1 MGANFV
7 NNSSKNTNI
16 NWITIPRKENDEW
29 YGLKK
34 TFSLDS
40 SADKAIVRFESDC
53 VCAVYINGEFIISGT
68 GRYPERVNC
77 HEVTSKLCEGENSI
91 ELVLG
96 GHYFQKFGRETKD
109 NRGYWLSQVAL
120 ELEITLVDGTKLN
133 ISTND
138 SWQGTNPDEENPIL
152 QTMQVTQAEYDTMW
166 KNAALWQET
175 KSYKPQI
182 PNAVLSV
189 VGNEYQ
195 KYADKKSPEVVFWEN
210 IVSTDMQFKDGI
222 FIPDDGANE
231 CYLTI
236 DMGRIVVG
244 YVEFEYEAA
253 GEVIVDSKFDFTEQ
267 LTDFDLDN
275 EITSTIDRLSIT
287 EKIDESK
294 NFYRNIRR
302 RAFRYMKIVFKGEL
316 KKFSVKSL
324 GVRQCLFPETTKGF
338 FSCSDEMLNVAWEMG
353 KYTLHVNKQQEY
365 ESCPRAEMLFFA
377 GDGAVDAAVDMYA
390 FGNCEMLNT
399 SLSVKHEEKAIG
411 ISSTQKFNR
420 TVWQWDY
427 FAWRIICIYNYYS
440 HTEDKDFL
448 ERHYNEAVN
457 NILWLTERMND
468 KNLLFQIPA
477 FLSTFSSILIQVD
490 WACSMHRLGE
500 NAFLNCLLYKSLLC
514 MSELAKEM
522 DDKAKHKEWKDLA
535 ECVKNAINTYLW
547 NENKQ
552 AYVDGFADYICQD
565 SNALAVVFGVA
576 ENERALTVLESIKK
590 NLWSPYGSAM
600 ANIEFKNGV
609 LRGGKTT
616 ISPMMSAHEAEA
628 WFMHDKAEE
637 GLELI
642 RRVWGTMLNK
652 GATTFWEFNP
662 NNADKRWE
670 LTCHAWS
677 AGCTYLLSAFVLGVR
692 PLSANWK
699 SITFAPRP
707 CDLEYGKG
715 VVPTPSGLIA
725 VSWKK
730 EKDNVCKFTLALPQN
745 IEISTDLPVNSAIE
759 IITY

>member
-1 MGANFV
+1 MGVNFV

-34 TFSLDS
+34 TFSLES

-77 HEVTSKLCEGENSI
+77 HEVTSRLCDGENSI
-91 ELVLG
+91 ELILG
-96 GHYFQKFGRETKD
+96 GHYFQKFGRETKE

-138 SWQGTNPDEENPIL
+138 SWIKTNQNEENPVL

-175 KSYKPQI
+175 KSYKSQI

-189 VGNEYQ
+189 VGKEYE
-195 KYADKKSPEVVFWEN
+195 KYANKKSSEVVSWKN
-210 IVSTDMQFKDGI
+210 IISTDMQLNDRV
-222 FIPDDGANE
+222 FITADGADE

-244 YVEFEYEAA
+244 YVEFEYESA
-253 GEVIVDSKFDFTEQ
+253 GDVVVDSRFDFTEQ
-267 LTDFDLDN
+267 LTDFESGA
-275 EITSTIDRLSIT
+275 EIETTIDRLSTI
-287 EKIDESK
+287 EKIDK
-294 NFYRNIRR
+294 NRNFYRNIRR

-316 KKFSVKSL
+316 KNFSVKSL
-324 GVRQCLFPETTKGF
+324 GVRQCLFPETSKGWF
-338 FSCSDEMLNVAWEMG
+338 NCSDEMLNAAWEMG

-377 GDGAVDAAVDMYA
+377 GDGAIDAAVDMYA
-390 FGNCEMLNT
+390 FGNCDMLNT
-399 SLSVKHEEKAIG
+399 SLSVKHEEKAVG

-427 FAWRIICIYNYYS
+427 FAWRIICIYNYYR
-440 HTEDKDFL
+440 HTGDKEFL
-448 ERHYNEAVN
+448 ERHYDEAVN

-490 WACSMHRLGE
+490 WACSLHRLGE
-500 NAFLNCLLYKSLLC
+500 NAFLNCLLYKSLVC
-514 MSELAKEM
+514 MSELAMEM

-535 ECVKNAINTYLW
+535 ESVKNAINTYLW
-547 NENKQ
+547 DDDKQ
-552 AYVDGFADYICQD
+552 VYVDGFADYICQD
-565 SNALAVVFGVA
+565 SNVLAVVFGVA
-576 ENERALTVLESIKK
+576 ENERALAVLESIKK

-600 ANIEFKNGV
+600 ANIEFANGV

-628 WFMHDKAEE
+628 WFMQNKAED

-642 RRVWGTMLNK
+642 RRVWGTMLKK

-662 NNADKRWE
+662 NDADKRWL

-699 SITFAPRP
+699 SITFSPRP
-707 CDLEYGKG
+707 CDLNCGKG

-745 IEISTDLPVNSAIE
+745 IEISTDLPENSTIE
-759 IITY
+759 IIKY